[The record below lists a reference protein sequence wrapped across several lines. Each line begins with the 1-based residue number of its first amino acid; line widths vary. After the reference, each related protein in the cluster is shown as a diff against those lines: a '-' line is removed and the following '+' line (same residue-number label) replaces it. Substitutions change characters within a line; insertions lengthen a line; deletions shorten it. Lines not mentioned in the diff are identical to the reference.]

1 MLANIGAPLNEC
13 WGMMKKTGKR
23 RSNFDLLQLLDA
35 PATWVVRAR
44 SGIVGNASCLR
55 AALEI
60 AARKAHRQ
68 DPVESIISASRFDN
82 QRVQIYPRQ
91 IRKLLQRSAEG
102 SIAPNFLARSIM
114 RRRFLRL
121 GRLFSHG
128 RLEWGFSRAE
138 VTTSAFN
145 KSESR
150 LESGV
155 AD

>member
-1 MLANIGAPLNEC
+1 
-13 WGMMKKTGKR
+13 MKKTGNR

-44 SGIVGNASCLR
+44 SGVVGNASCLR
-55 AALEI
+55 AALKV

-68 DPVESIISASRFDN
+68 DPVESIIFASRFDN

-91 IRKLLQRSAEG
+91 IRKLLHQIRKLLQRSAEG
-102 SIAPNFLARSIM
+102 SIAPNFSASLFNSDEPRSIM

-128 RLEWGFSRAE
+128 GLEWGFPRAE

>member
-1 MLANIGAPLNEC
+1 
-13 WGMMKKTGKR
+13 MKKTGNR

-44 SGIVGNASCLR
+44 SGVVGNASCLR

-68 DPVESIISASRFDN
+68 DPVESIVSASRFDN
-82 QRVQIYPRQ
+82 QQVQIYPRQ

-102 SIAPNFLARSIM
+102 SIAPNFSASLFNSDEPRSIM